1 VLVVL
6 KGFDTGRP
14 TAPFAPLKEGCAGCD
29 HESAPD
35 QESPN
40 PALPGGFEFVAGVMA
55 ADCTGAKP
63 ESRTVLFGGF
73 AFPVRPIVA
82 LEPPEL
88 FPQLDIQSS
97 AGGGAGRFV
106 LVADDFAGSA
116 STLCNCGASFAA
128 TEGNVGP
135 GRTAVVP
142 EPPKFAIVIGDCGTK
157 SGGAATA
164 VPMLVQPPLIGVTPA
179 ELALTVLPIDGVAGQ
194 LPLPETEGAVGVF
207 VHGDETPVLLVV
219 IGGAAATDVENGFV
233 TCPLTL
239 LIPC

>member
-1 VLVVL
+1 MLN
-6 KGFDTGRP
+6 GFDTGRP

-40 PALPGGFEFVAGVMA
+40 PALPGGFEFVTCGPA
-55 ADCTGAKP
+55 ALCTGANP
-63 ESRTVLFGGF
+63 ESRTVLFGELP
-73 AFPVRPIVA
+73 FPARPIVA

-88 FPQLDIQSS
+88 FPQFDIQSS

-106 LVADDFAGSA
+106 FVAEDFAGSA

-142 EPPKFAIVIGDCGTK
+142 EPPKFATVIGD
-157 SGGAATA
+157 
-164 VPMLVQPPLIGVTPA
+164 
-179 ELALTVLPIDGVAGQ
+179 
-194 LPLPETEGAVGVF
+194 
-207 VHGDETPVLLVV
+207 
-219 IGGAAATDVENGFV
+219 
-233 TCPLTL
+233 
-239 LIPC
+239 